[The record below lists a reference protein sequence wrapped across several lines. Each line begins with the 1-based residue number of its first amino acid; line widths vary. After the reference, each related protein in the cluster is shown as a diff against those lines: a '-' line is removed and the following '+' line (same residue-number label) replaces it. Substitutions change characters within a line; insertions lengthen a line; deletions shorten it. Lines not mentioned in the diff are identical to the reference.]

1 MQPICR
7 LREGDTQVVC
17 ASGEQGMLVRWFVA
31 PSLGSRWRTAVR
43 RVASRREAVERKG
56 RVKDE
61 RETKRCCDLWC
72 VRLGSR
78 MRSPSGKLGGGG
90 NLPLVNELPPS
101 RLSGGSPQAGKW
113 NNDSNN
119 RRAGRRGWRVRQ
131 LYGGDGMSLVAMND
145 ECNEQIPASQVN
157 SRAVSDRAA
166 ANAFRCW

>member
-1 MQPICR
+1 MRETHRWSVR
-7 LREGDTQVVC
+7 LWSKEC
-17 ASGEQGMLVRWFVA
+17 WFAGSLVA
-31 PSLGSRWRTAVR
+31 PSLGSRWRTAVRR

-131 LYGGDGMSLVAMND
+131 LYGGDGMSLTALNH
-145 ECNEQIPASQVN
+145 ECNERIPV
-157 SRAVSDRAA
+157 SRESRSTAVLSDRAA
-166 ANAFRCW
+166 ANAFWCW